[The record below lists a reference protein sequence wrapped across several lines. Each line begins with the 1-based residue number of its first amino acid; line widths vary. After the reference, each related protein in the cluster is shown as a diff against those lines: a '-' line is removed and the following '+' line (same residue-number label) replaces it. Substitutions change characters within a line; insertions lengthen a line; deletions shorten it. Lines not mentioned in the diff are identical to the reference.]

1 MADVPRLDGKS
12 AFVTGAGSGIG
23 KVIAETYAR
32 HGARVALADVNLD
45 AAKSAARAIGNN
57 AIAVR
62 CDVTRKADVAAA
74 VAETLSA
81 FDGLDI
87 LVNNAGTTHLNK
99 PMLDIDEAEF
109 DRILA
114 VNVKG
119 LFLCCQAVVPQF
131 RKAGGGAII
140 NIGSTAG
147 LRPRPG
153 LSAYN
158 ATKGAVHTLTKSLA
172 VELAP
177 DRIRVCAIAPVAT
190 DTPLLPSFLGPA
202 PGQREKFIATVPLG
216 RLARPQDIA
225 NAALFLASADADF
238 VTGNIVE
245 VDGGRC
251 V

>member
-1 MADVPRLDGKS
+1 MRLEGKT
-12 AFVTGAGSGIG
+12 ALVTGAGSGIG
-23 KVIAETYAR
+23 KCIAETYAR
-32 HGARVALADVNLD
+32 EGAWVVLADVNLE
-45 AAKSAARAIGNN
+45 AAKSAALAIGNN

-62 CDVTRKADVAAA
+62 CDVTKRSDIDAAIN
-74 VAETLSA
+74 ETLSA
-81 FDGLDI
+81 FGGLDI
-87 LVNNAGTTHLNK
+87 LVNNAGATHVNK
-99 PMLDIDEAEF
+99 PFLEIDEADY
-109 DRILA
+109 DRIFA

-119 LFLCCQAVVPQF
+119 IFQFCQAIVPHYRRQ
-131 RKAGGGAII
+131 KSGAII

-147 LRPRPG
+147 IRPRPG

-158 ATKGAVHTLTKSLA
+158 ATKGAVHLLTKSLA

-177 DRIRVCAIAPVAT
+177 DNIRVCAIAPVAT

-202 PGQREKFIATVPLG
+202 EGQREKFVASVPLG
-216 RLARPQDIA
+216 RLAKPQDIA

-245 VDGGRC
+245 VDGGRA

>member
-1 MADVPRLDGKS
+1 MRLEGKT
-12 AFVTGAGSGIG
+12 ALVTGAGSGIG
-23 KVIAETYAR
+23 KCIAETYAR
-32 HGARVALADVNLD
+32 EGARVAVADID
-45 AAKSAARAIGNN
+45 GEAAKAAARGIGNS
-57 AIAVR
+57 AIALR
-62 CDVTRKADVAAA
+62 CDVTNKDEFVAAVEET
-74 VAETLSA
+74 VAA
-81 FDGLDI
+81 FGTLDI
-87 LVNNAGTTHLNK
+87 LVNNAGATHVNK
-99 PMLDIDEAEF
+99 PMLEIDEDEF
-109 DRILA
+109 DRIYA

-119 LFLCCQAVVPQF
+119 VFFGCQAVVPLF
-131 RKAGGGAII
+131 RLRGGGVII

-158 ATKGAVHTLTKSLA
+158 ATKGAVHILTKTLA

-177 DRIRVCAIAPVAT
+177 DKIRVCAIAPVAT

-216 RLARPQDIA
+216 RLAKPEDIA
-225 NAALFLASADADF
+225 NAALFLASADAQF

-245 VDGGRC
+245 VDGGRT

>member
-1 MADVPRLDGKS
+1 VRLEGKT
-12 AFVTGAGSGIG
+12 AIVTGAGSGIG
-23 KVIAETYAR
+23 KCIAETYVKE
-32 HGARVALADVNLD
+32 GARVTVADIDLD

-57 AIAVR
+57 AVAVR
-62 CDVTRKADVAAA
+62 CDVSEKSDFAAC

-81 FDGLDI
+81 FGALDI
-87 LVNNAGTTHLNK
+87 LVNNAGTTHINK
-99 PMLDIDEAEF
+99 PMLEIDEDEY
-109 DRILA
+109 DRMFA

-119 LFLCCQAVVPQF
+119 VFLGCQAVVPVF
-131 RKAGGGAII
+131 RKAGGGVII

-158 ATKGAVHTLTKSLA
+158 ASKGAVHMLTKSLA

-190 DTPLLPSFLGPA
+190 ETPLLPSFLGPA
-202 PGQREKFIATVPLG
+202 QGQREKFIASVPLG
-216 RLARPQDIA
+216 RLAQPQDIA
-225 NAALFLASADADF
+225 NAALFLASADAEF

-245 VDGGRC
+245 VDGGRTI
-251 V
+251 